1 MVIVDSHQAAAL
13 DDEDLALVAK
23 IKVEDSH
30 DRLME
35 LFDQLNAQLFKK
47 YCAKPYLT
55 EPDPGVCVFAA
66 AGTCGYL
73 NVLRDVLEQEGINIV
88 QRTR

>member
-1 MVIVDSHQAAAL
+1 MVKA
-13 DDEDLALVAK
+13 E
-23 IKVEDSH
+23 ESH
-30 DRLME
+30 DQLMD
-35 LFDQLNAQLFKK
+35 LFEQLHAQLFRK
-47 YCAKPYLT
+47 YCAKPYLE

-73 NVLRDVLEQEGINIV
+73 NILRDLFEQEGVNVV